1 MINLEELKLYL
12 SVMRVDSAYIDGIQ
26 LYDQFLI
33 YMTQLN
39 TFTFNIQTTISSE
52 NDTVELQS
60 NEDIQRS
67 FIGRYYQQVES
78 YVLTDPM
85 KTEGICHI
93 YSLPFDFEHFIHLG
107 NTFQGCMFH
116 KVRYL
121 KMGDNRPFEYN
132 LFQIISQDFSF
143 LQFLYIENS
152 RPRKNKKNS
161 STLITFPCL
170 IFLDLQDAHIDYAEL
185 FLLKKNI
192 RLPRLLNLCIKY
204 QSLKRITKN
213 FTDDAMH
220 FNFETLKSLDVC
232 QPFDRSENFHRYFPL
247 L

>member
-1 MINLEELKLYL
+1 
-12 SVMRVDSAYIDGIQ
+12 
-26 LYDQFLI
+26 
-33 YMTQLN
+33 
-39 TFTFNIQTTISSE
+39 
-52 NDTVELQS
+52 
-60 NEDIQRS
+60 
-67 FIGRYYQQVES
+67 
-78 YVLTDPM
+78 
-85 KTEGICHI
+85 
-93 YSLPFDFEHFIHLG
+93 
-107 NTFQGCMFH
+107 
-116 KVRYL
+116 
-121 KMGDNRPFEYN
+121 MGDNRPFEYN

>member
-52 NDTVELQS
+52 NDTVELLS

-67 FIGRYYQQVES
+67 FIGRYHQQVES

-85 KTEGICHI
+85 KAEGICHI

-107 NTFQGCMFH
+107 NTFQGGMFH

-121 KMGDNRPFEYN
+121 KMDDNRPFEYN
-132 LFQIISQDFSF
+132 LFQIISQDFPF
-143 LQFLYIENS
+143 LQFLYIDNS

-161 STLITFPCL
+161 STLITFPYL

-185 FLLKKNI
+185 FLLKKI
-192 RLPRLLNLCIKY
+192 YVYL
-204 QSLKRITKN
+204 
-213 FTDDAMH
+213 
-220 FNFETLKSLDVC
+220 VC
-232 QPFDRSENFHRYFPL
+232 
-247 L
+247 